1 MIVNSDK
8 FQAMILRKKENK
20 YTLNTNDLHHTSE
33 DFVILLTLE
42 CIISQNGQDTLKILQ
57 HLLQDF

>member
-1 MIVNSDK
+1 MIVNPDK

-33 DFVILLTLE
+33 DFVILLTL
-42 CIISQNGQDTLKILQ
+42 
-57 HLLQDF
+57 